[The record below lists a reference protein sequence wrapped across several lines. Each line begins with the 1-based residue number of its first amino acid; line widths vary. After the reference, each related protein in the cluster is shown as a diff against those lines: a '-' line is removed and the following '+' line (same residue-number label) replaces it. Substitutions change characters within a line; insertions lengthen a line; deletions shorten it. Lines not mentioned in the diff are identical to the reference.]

1 MLDICLLGCG
11 GSMPVPNRYLT
22 SLLVSY
28 KGRKILIDC
37 GEGTQVSMKIV
48 GSGFKSIDAI
58 LITHFHADHI
68 AGLPGILLTI
78 ANSGREEPIYIVGP
92 VGLENVV
99 KGLLTIVGGL
109 PYELKFIEASS
120 SEVEISSFKIKTL
133 PLEHTV
139 SCLAYSLEI
148 TRRPKFDIGKAKER
162 NIPVQFWGRL
172 QKGESITVKGEKYTP
187 PMVLGEERKGI
198 KLCYATDSRPVFS
211 LASFVNNAD
220 LFICEG
226 MYGDIDALEKA
237 VKNKH
242 MLFSEAAFLAKEGKA
257 DLLWL
262 THFSPSLIEP
272 EKYIENAKNIFEN
285 TEIGEDR
292 KSISLKFK

>member
-1 MLDICLLGCG
+1 
-11 GSMPVPNRYLT
+11 MPVPNRYLT

-92 VGLENVV
+92 PGLKNVV
-99 KGLLTIVGGL
+99 EGLLTIVGGL
-109 PYELKFIEASS
+109 PYELRLIEGPNSDI
-120 SEVEISSFKIKTL
+120 EISDFKIKTL

-139 SCLAYSLEI
+139 PCLAYSLYI
-148 TRRPKFDIGKAKER
+148 RRRPKFDAEKAKER
-162 NIPVQFWGRL
+162 NIPIQLWGRL
-172 QKGESITVKGEKYTP
+172 QNGESVILEGREYKP
-187 PMVLGEERKGI
+187 QMVLGEERKGI

-211 LASFVNNAD
+211 LASFAKD
-220 LFICEG
+220 SDIFICEG

-242 MLFSEAAFLAKEGKA
+242 MLFSEAAFLAKGGKV
-257 DLLWL
+257 DRLWL
-262 THFSPSLIEP
+262 THFSPSLLEP

-292 KSISLKFK
+292 KVISLKFK

>member
-1 MLDICLLGCG
+1 MLDVCLLGCG

-92 VGLENVV
+92 PGLKNVV
-99 KGLLTIVGGL
+99 EGLLTIVGGL
-109 PYELKFIEASS
+109 PYELRLIEGPNSDI
-120 SEVEISSFKIKTL
+120 EISDFKIKTL

-139 SCLAYSLEI
+139 PCLAYSLYI
-148 TRRPKFDIGKAKER
+148 RRRPKFDAEKAKER
-162 NIPVQFWGRL
+162 NIPIQLWGRL
-172 QKGESITVKGEKYTP
+172 QNGESVILEGREYKP
-187 PMVLGEERKGI
+187 QMVLGEERKGI

-211 LASFVNNAD
+211 LASFAKD
-220 LFICEG
+220 SDIFICEG

-242 MLFSEAAFLAKEGKA
+242 MLFSEAAFLAKEGKV
-257 DLLWL
+257 DRLWL
-262 THFSPSLIEP
+262 THFSPSLLEP

-285 TEIGEDR
+285 TQIGEDR
-292 KSISLKFK
+292 KVISLKFK